1 MISTWQE
8 EFGSTFSPSANGSPK
23 VVRPQV
29 SLGNMPCGFLVTG
42 CGGEGD
48 DALAVRGRGLISGN
62 LERVGTRNFQLSYL
76 GNLQRLR
83 QLSLR
88 VAASP
93 TLESI
98 THNLRNVYKVERFAS
113 ELGCRPL
120 LGSDGHRA
128 SAGVFSETDKR
139 NVGVRSSD
147 YPRSARH
154 RAWHVLLSQTAG
166 TRRCIRVV
174 SNTFRTRAMILIHD
188 ERVGWVGT
196 VGLVKCVNGRVG
208 SAKENM
214 QGRIP
219 G

>member
-1 MISTWQE
+1 MTRSQSE
-8 EFGSTFSPSANGSPK
+8 
-23 VVRPQV
+23 
-29 SLGNMPCGFLVTG
+29 
-42 CGGEGD
+42 EGD
-48 DALAVRGRGLISGN
+48 SF
-62 LERVGTRNFQLSYL
+62 LEILN
-76 GNLQRLR
+76 
-83 QLSLR
+83 
-88 VAASP
+88 
-93 TLESI
+93 E
-98 THNLRNVYKVERFAS
+98 S
-113 ELGCRPL
+113 ELGTFNCHISEICNDCANCPFESQRARPL
-120 LGSDGHRA
+120 NPSRTICGMFTRWNDSRRNSDADLCWDLMVTGPVLA
-128 SAGVFSETDKR
+128 FFSETDKR